1 VVAFAAVSLIGAVT
15 GTAELA
21 MHGFQF
27 FIFRANGAGAS
38 ETGPTEPVNPE
49 LPAAPSVHH
58 QPTTHHPSK

>member
-1 VVAFAAVSLIGAVT
+1 
-15 GTAELA
+15 